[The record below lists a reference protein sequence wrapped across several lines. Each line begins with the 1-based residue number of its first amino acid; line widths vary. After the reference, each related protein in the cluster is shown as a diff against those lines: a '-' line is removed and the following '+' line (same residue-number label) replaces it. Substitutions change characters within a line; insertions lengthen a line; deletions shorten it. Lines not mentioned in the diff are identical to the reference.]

1 MILDPKNCTKVEK
14 WRNFYNRIK
23 HVLRDSTDIRT
34 YEKGEIDLRDEL
46 ECSRRSVQGIL
57 LSKLNSL

>member
-1 MILDPKNCTKVEK
+1 M
-14 WRNFYNRIK
+14 FS
-23 HVLRDSTDIRT
+23 DSTDIRT